1 MNEIAEQTAGDD
13 AFPLTFPPEEAAWV
27 RECYG
32 AARVI
37 LEYGSGGSTV
47 LAASQPGKQVF
58 SVESDRRWAR
68 RLRRH
73 LDAAA
78 LPSPVT
84 LHHADI
90 GLTGKWGRPVSDAGW
105 RGYHAYPLS
114 VWDRPGFV
122 PPDLILID
130 GRFRPACLLTALL
143 RSEQPVTVLFD
154 DYVGR
159 ATYRAVERFIAPA
172 ATRGRMARFEIE
184 PAPLPRAQ
192 LTEIIRLFNEP
203 F

>member
-1 MNEIAEQTAGDD
+1 MNEIAEQAAQDE
-13 AFPLTFPPEEAAWV
+13 AFALTFPPEEAEWV
-27 RECYG
+27 RERYG

-47 LAASQPGKQVF
+47 LAAGMTGKRVF

-68 RLRRH
+68 RLGRH
-73 LDAAA
+73 LAAAA

-84 LHHADI
+84 LHHAEI
-90 GLTGKWGRPVSDAGW
+90 GPTGKWGRPVSDEGW

-114 VWDRPGFV
+114 VWDRSDFV
-122 PPDLILID
+122 APDLILID

-143 RSEQPVTVLFD
+143 RCETPVTVLFD
-154 DYVGR
+154 DYAGR
-159 ATYRAVERFIAPA
+159 AAYRTVERFIAPVE
-172 ATRGRMARFEIE
+172 TRGRMARFEIE

>member
-1 MNEIAEQTAGDD
+1 MNEIAEQTGQGD
-13 AFPLTFPPEEAAWV
+13 AFALTFPPAEAEWV
-27 RECYG
+27 RERYG

-47 LAASQPGKQVF
+47 LAASLPDKQVF

-90 GLTGKWGRPVSDAGW
+90 GPTGKWGRPVSDAGW

-122 PPDLILID
+122 APDLILVD

-159 ATYRAVERFIAPA
+159 AAYRVVERYAQPVE
-172 ATRGRMARFEIE
+172 TRGRMARFDLR
-184 PAPLPRAQ
+184 PGDLPRAH

>member
-1 MNEIAEQTAGDD
+1 MNEIAELTAGH
-13 AFPLTFPPEEAAWV
+13 APFALTFPPEELAWV
-27 RECYG
+27 REHYA

-47 LAASQPGKQVF
+47 LAASLPGKQVF

-78 LPSPVT
+78 LPSPVMI
-84 LHHADI
+84 HHAGI
-90 GLTGKWGRPVSDAGW
+90 GVTGKWGRPVSDEGW
-105 RGYHAYPLS
+105 RAYHTYPLS
-114 VWDRPGFV
+114 VWDRPDFV

-143 RSEQPVTVLFD
+143 RCEAPVTVLFD

-159 ATYRAVERFIAPA
+159 AQYRAVERFIEPA
-172 ATRGRMARFEIE
+172 GTCGRMARFEIE
-184 PAPLPRAQ
+184 PAPLPRAH